1 MALETQGM
9 INIYIYVVS
18 RAYLVVASY
27 IASLL
32 SALASK

>member
-27 IASLL
+27 IGE
-32 SALASK
+32 